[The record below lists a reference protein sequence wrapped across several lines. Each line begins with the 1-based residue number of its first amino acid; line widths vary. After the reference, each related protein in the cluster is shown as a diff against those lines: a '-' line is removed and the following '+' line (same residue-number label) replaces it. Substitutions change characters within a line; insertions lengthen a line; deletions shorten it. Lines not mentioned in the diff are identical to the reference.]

1 MNNKLIMSAVMLA
14 IVIFGIVYAVADQ
27 YIGDDTVNILSMIA
41 AGTIVGLTAMVM
53 VQYLNQIKNDHATGE
68 LVEESWDGIGE
79 YQNELPFGWAI
90 SFVLTVVFTIW
101 YFLSGY
107 PLNAFSQIGQYNE
120 EVNMHNAKFEST
132 FANADEETLNDMG
145 ESIYLVQ
152 CAPCHGVTG
161 DGIDGKAADF
171 RKWGAEDGIVDS
183 IVNGSK
189 GLGYAMGEM
198 PAGLLDATSAK
209 AVASYIMAEIST
221 YGKTSNPELVEQ
233 GRELFSSC
241 VACHGDDGKGMYGT
255 SPDLTKYGT
264 STFVADVLQSGKK
277 GYIGAMPKYRVED
290 QLMTPIQQR
299 AVGTFISSLSKNGAM

>member
-27 YIGDDTVNILSMIA
+27 YIGNDTVNILSMIA
-41 AGTIVGLTAMVM
+41 AGAIVGLTAMVM
-53 VQYLNQIKNDHATGE
+53 IQYLNQIKNDHATGE
-68 LVEESWDGIGE
+68 LVEDNWDGIGE
-79 YQNELPFGWAI
+79 YKNELPFGWAI
-90 SFVLTVVFTIW
+90 SFVLTLVFTIW

-120 EVNMHNAKFEST
+120 EVNMHNAKFETT

-145 ESIYLVQ
+145 ESIFLVQ

-161 DGIDGKAADF
+161 DGIDAKAADF
-171 RKWGAEDGIVDS
+171 RKWGAEKGIVNS

-221 YGKTSNPELVEQ
+221 YGKTSSPELIEH
-233 GRELFSSC
+233 GRDLYATC

-264 STFVADVLQSGKK
+264 SAFVADVLQSGKK
-277 GYIGAMPKYRVED
+277 GSIGTMPTYRVED
-290 QLMTPIQQR
+290 QVMTPIQQR
-299 AVGTFISSLSKNGAM
+299 AVGTFISSLSK

>member
-27 YIGDDTVNILSMIA
+27 YIGNDTVNILSMIA
-41 AGTIVGLTAMVM
+41 AGAIVGLTAMVM
-53 VQYLNQIKNDHATGE
+53 IQYLNQIKNDHATGE
-68 LVEESWDGIGE
+68 LVEDNWDGIGE
-79 YQNELPFGWAI
+79 YKNELPFGWAI
-90 SFVLTVVFTIW
+90 SFVLTLVFTIW

-120 EVNMHNAKFEST
+120 EVNMHNAKFETT

-145 ESIYLVQ
+145 ESIFLVQ

-161 DGIDGKAADF
+161 DGIDAKAADF
-171 RKWGAEDGIVDS
+171 RKWGAEKGIVNS

-221 YGKTSNPELVEQ
+221 YGKTSSPELIEH
-233 GRELFSSC
+233 GRDLYATC
-241 VACHGDDGKGMYGT
+241 AACHGDDGKGMYGT

-264 STFVADVLQSGKK
+264 SAFVADVLQSGKK
-277 GYIGAMPKYRVED
+277 GSIGTMPTYRVED
-290 QLMTPIQQR
+290 QVMTPIQQR
-299 AVGTFISSLSKNGAM
+299 AVGTFISSLSK

>member
-14 IVIFGIVYAVADQ
+14 VVIFGIVYAVADQ

-41 AGTIVGLTAMVM
+41 AGIIVGLTAMVM
-53 VQYLNQIKNDHATGE
+53 VQYLNQIKNDHASGE
-68 LVEESWDGIGE
+68 LVEDTWDGIGE
-79 YQNELPFGWAI
+79 YKNELPFGWAI
-90 SFVLTVVFTIW
+90 SFLLTTIFSIW

-120 EVNMHNAKFEST
+120 EVNIHNAKFEST
-132 FANADEETLNDMG
+132 YVNADEETLNEMG

-171 RKWGAEDGIVDS
+171 TKWGAEAGIVNS

-189 GLGYAMGEM
+189 GLGYDMGAM
-198 PAGLLDATSAK
+198 PAGLLDANSAK
-209 AVASYIMAEIST
+209 AVASYIMAEVST
-221 YGKTSNPELVEQ
+221 YGKTKYPELVAQ
-233 GRELFSSC
+233 GKELYSACAS
-241 VACHGDDGKGMYGT
+241 CHGDDGKGMYGT

-277 GYIGAMPKYRVED
+277 GSIGVMPTYKVED
-290 QLMTPIQQR
+290 GVMTPIQQR
-299 AVGTFISSLSKNGAM
+299 AVGTFISSLSKQGV